1 MRGGAGFAGVGGT
14 RASDFFYKEFKS
26 KNLIL
31 LRIQIENKKYRVF
44 GGGGGGRWGKG
55 EWEARVSE
63 FFFTKNPHLK
73 YFFSFFFGGGGWGGT
88 EGSRGEGEG
97 ELE

>member
-1 MRGGAGFAGVGGT
+1 MRGT
-14 RASDFFYKEFKS
+14 RASDFFYKESRS
-26 KNLIL
+26 KNLFL

-44 GGGGGGRWGKG
+44 GGGGGGGGGEERWGKG
-55 EWEARVSE
+55 EWEASFSD

-73 YFFSFFFGGGGWGGT
+73 YFFPFFWRRGGGGT

-97 ELE
+97 EPE

>member
-1 MRGGAGFAGVGGT
+1 M
-14 RASDFFYKEFKS
+14 
-26 KNLIL
+26 LW
-31 LRIQIENKKYRVF
+31 
-44 GGGGGGRWGKG
+44 GGGERWGKG

-73 YFFSFFFGGGGWGGT
+73 YFFPFFFLEAGGGGDGGWA
-88 EGSRGEGEG
+88 GGGEG